1 VRLQTRPDG
10 VIFVPIG
17 SLTTAGDTL
26 NRPDHPET
34 PSSGP
39 AAQPARAAVASTPGA
54 FSLRLPSRPDLLAL
68 LALIAIVVLA
78 WCTANDA
85 WTPASWQRTSA
96 YIEDQEKSDVV
107 WMLALVKAASEGS
120 GLPLAWKRVP
130 ALGAPSNA
138 NWTDWPLIEELQPAI
153 LGIFS
158 RAVGPFAALNIGML
172 LGHLLAAV
180 TFYAVARHSDCLAR
194 WAFVGA
200 LAYGLAPFVFAQ
212 SPHHLTV
219 QWAWHVPLF
228 LLVWRWVST
237 DPGIAPRSPRFRTA
251 TAIGF
256 VAGLQNVYYTNILC
270 QLTLLGAAIQ
280 YVRNRAKPALLSAL
294 TVIGVAA
301 FAFVLM
307 SLDTWTYKLIH
318 GANTQAL
325 VREYKW
331 LEIYG
336 LKIVDLFIP
345 PLNHHSGLLSAFAI
359 AHRQAAPLLDELASY
374 QGIVGLAC
382 LLWLVGTAV
391 AAMVRRQERDVPME
405 AWQILWIVLMFTTGG
420 LNAIIGSLGFTMFRG
435 ACRYSIVILAITLL
449 YAARRL
455 SAIER
460 AAATKPGEGRPMLW
474 TATAAGLCLLVLW
487 DQVPPALKA
496 DKTALI
502 SRQIEADRQFTAR
515 MEAALPAGAMVFQLP
530 IMEFPEAPAPG
541 VPPYDHLRPYLYGN
555 RLRYSFGDVKGR
567 ADGNWQAQLGRLPSL
582 EKVVEEIK
590 ARGFAAI
597 YINRNG
603 FPDRAKAIEE
613 KLLEM
618 GYSKPP
624 IRNASG
630 ELSCILLEKD

>member
-1 VRLQTRPDG
+1 MRSSPAND
-10 VIFVPIG
+10 
-17 SLTTAGDTL
+17 AG
-26 NRPDHPET
+26 NR
-34 PSSGP
+34 
-39 AAQPARAAVASTPGA
+39 GA
-54 FSLRLPSRPDLLAL
+54 FSLRRPARPDLLAL
-68 LALIAIVVLA
+68 LSLVALVALA

-85 WTPASWQRTSA
+85 WSAAAWQRTSA
-96 YIEDQEKSDVV
+96 YIEDPEKSDVL

-120 GLPLAWKRVP
+120 GVPLAWKHVTG
-130 ALGAPSNA
+130 LGAPSTA
-138 NWTDWPLIEELQPAI
+138 NWTDWTFIEEVQPAI
-153 LGIFS
+153 LGIVS

-219 QWAWHVPLF
+219 QWAWHIPLF
-228 LLVWRWVST
+228 LLVWRWVAT
-237 DPGIAPRSPRFRTA
+237 DPGIAPRSPRFWRA
-251 TAIGF
+251 AGIGF

-294 TVIGVAA
+294 AVIGAAA
-301 FAFVLM
+301 FAFGLM
-307 SLDTWTYKLIH
+307 NIDTWTYKLFH
-318 GANTQAL
+318 GANNGGL

-336 LKIVDLFIP
+336 LKLVDLFIP
-345 PLNHHSGLLSAFAI
+345 PLNHHSGMLSAFAL
-359 AHRQAAPLLDELASY
+359 AHRKAAPLLDEFASY

-391 AAMVRRQERDVPME
+391 TAMVRRRERDVPME
-405 AWQILWIVLMFTTGG
+405 AWQLLWIVLMFTTGG

-460 AAATKPGEGRPMLW
+460 TAAAAAPDDRRPMLW
-474 TATAAGLCLLVLW
+474 NAVAAVLCLLILW

-496 DKTALI
+496 EKTAII
-502 SRQIEADRQFTAR
+502 SRQIDADRQFTAR

-541 VPPYDHLRPYLYGN
+541 VPPYDHLRPYLFGN
-555 RLRYSFGDVKGR
+555 RLRYSFGGVKGR
-567 ADGNWQAQLGRLPSL
+567 PDSDWQKDLARLPSL

-590 ARGFAAI
+590 GRGFAAI

-603 FPDRAKAIEE
+603 FPDRARAIEE